1 MAEIWPENEDAWD
14 LWQAVNTQWR
24 ASGFGL
30 VGLDYPAVWQTA
42 EILEIEVTKPLFK
55 KIQALERFELSRSRK
70 TNDEQGEEDGGK

>member
-1 MAEIWPENEDAWD
+1 VAEIWPENEDAWD